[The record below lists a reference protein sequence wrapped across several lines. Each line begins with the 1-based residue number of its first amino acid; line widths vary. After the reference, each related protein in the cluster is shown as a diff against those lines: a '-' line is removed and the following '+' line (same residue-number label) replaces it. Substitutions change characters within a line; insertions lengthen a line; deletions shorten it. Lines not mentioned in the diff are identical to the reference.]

1 MMITLS
7 SPGPIGRLL
16 RRGSSRTAI
25 GIDAGSRSFKA
36 IQLQRMRG
44 GKARVVAAAV
54 RSRNLETPVSNN
66 ASAANASANAAP
78 ASPAVTSSDAIEL
91 ANALGASGFSG
102 NRLVLSA
109 PADAVLISQLELPPK
124 TSQAPHDQLA
134 RMEVARNFRCTPDSF
149 EMAWWEMPAGMR
161 GGRGTEAMSASLPH
175 AKADALLDAF
185 ENPGLEVDAIETQQ
199 SAILRACKSV
209 LLDRGVTAILDLG
222 WGPATL
228 TFSLQ
233 EKLTFSRRIPEGALG
248 ALHSSLCKTLAIEA
262 DVADYLLTE
271 IGVNNDVIP
280 ARDEADRVEMPEEG
294 LRLVTTFTDTLV
306 KELSL
311 SFSYATHQYPE
322 HAVGKLLLV
331 GGGAAMAGLAHRL
344 SGALGVDVVPIA
356 PADIAICDP
365 SLLGLCSSPGMTLA
379 LGLAMREL
387 ES

>member
-1 MMITLS
+1 MMTLT

-36 IQLQRMRG
+36 VQLQRMRG
-44 GKARVVAAAV
+44 GEARVVAAAV
-54 RSRNLETPVSNN
+54 RPRAVEATSHSNSSGAGNATSSAPVT
-66 ASAANASANAAP
+66 
-78 ASPAVTSSDAIEL
+78 PAVSSAEAIEL

-124 TSQAPHDQLA
+124 SSQAPLDQLA
-134 RMEVARNFRCTPDSF
+134 RMEVARNFRCAPDSF
-149 EMAWWEMPAGMR
+149 ELAWWDMPAGMR
-161 GGRGTEAMSASLPH
+161 GGRGTEAMSVSLPH
-175 AKADALLDAF
+175 AKAESLLDAF
-185 ENPGLEVDAIETQQ
+185 ENPGLEVDAVETQQ
-199 SAILRACKSV
+199 AAIFRACKSV
-209 LLDRGVTAILDLG
+209 LLERGVTAILDLG

-228 TFSLQ
+228 AFSLQ
-233 EKLTFSRRIPEGALG
+233 EKLTFSRRIPEGAIGL
-248 ALHSSLCKTLAIEA
+248 LHGSLCKTLSIEA
-262 DVADYLLTE
+262 DVADYLLAE
-271 IGVNNDVIP
+271 VGVHESAIQ
-280 ARDEADRVEMPEEG
+280 AGDESQRVEMPDEG
-294 LRLVTTFTDTLV
+294 IRLITTFADTLV

-311 SFSYATHQYPE
+311 SFSYATHQYPD

-331 GGGAAMAGLAHRL
+331 GGGAAMSGLAHRL
-344 SGALGVDVVPIA
+344 SGALGVDVVPVA